1 METDNGKKKTNA
13 PPLRFPGFRGEWEE
27 KRLGEVCTSLSGGTP
42 NSSVRDYYGGEIP
55 FIRSGELH
63 FDNTELF
70 ITQLGYDNSAAK
82 MVCAGDLLLAM
93 YGATSGDIAISKI
106 DGAINQA
113 ILCLQTK
120 QNKKFIEAVWNKHV
134 SQILR
139 KYLQGGQG
147 NLSADIVKSISFHF
161 PTLPEQRKIA
171 DFLRLLD
178 ERIAAQRA
186 LIGEMGRLI
195 GGIREWL
202 FAHQQEMKKCLLGD
216 ILVEYSERNRGKNR
230 KAVAVGKS
238 GIRKREELFSRELS
252 KDYSAN
258 KVIRKNTLTIGMGSN
273 QIDFGILL
281 DDKEFCVSPA
291 YTTYQIVGVDSAYLQ
306 ELLTWLNPIL
316 SFKYMITSVRQGK
329 TVNKDE
335 LMRHPINLCADEEQ
349 HRIQHILST
358 VGKKIE
364 LERDA
369 LDLYQRQKQFFLQQ
383 LFI

>member
-1 METDNGKKKTNA
+1 MRTSTSALDSKKYISTENMQQDFQGIVEAKSVPSNTNA
-13 PPLRFPGFRGEWEE
+13 IYFS
-27 KRLGEVCTSLSGGTP
+27 K
-42 NSSVRDYYGGEIP
+42 
-55 FIRSGELH
+55 
-63 FDNTELF
+63 
-70 ITQLGYDNSAAK
+70 
-82 MVCAGDLLLAM
+82 
-93 YGATSGDIAISKI
+93 GDILISNIRPYLKKVWKATF
-106 DGAINQA
+106 DGGCSSDVFVLKARGAINKDYLHYIIA
-113 ILCLQTK
+113 NDRFINFVTTSAKGVKMPRGDKK
-120 QNKKFIEAVWNKHV
+120 QMVTY
-134 SQILR
+134 Q
-139 KYLQGGQG
+139 
-147 NLSADIVKSISFHF
+147 LSL
-161 PTLPEQRKIA
+161 PPLPEQRKIA
-171 DFLRLLD
+171 GFLRLLD

-216 ILVEYSERNRGKNR
+216 ILVEYSERNHGNSREV
-230 KAVAVGKS
+230 VAVGKS

-369 LDLYQRQKQFFLQQ
+369 LNLYQRQKQFFLQQ

>member
-1 METDNGKKKTNA
+1 MCWEQLEYGLDNIKNLHYGLIHVGLPTLVDLSKEALPSIKDNVPINFELCKEGDVAFADASEDTN
-13 PPLRFPGFRGEWEE
+13 
-27 KRLGEVCTSLSGGTP
+27 EVCKAVEFYKLCNQRVVCGLHTIHGRDNAGKTVIGFKGYAFSSSAFHNQIRRIAQGTKIYSI
-42 NSSVRDYYGGEIP
+42 NVKNFSECHIGIP
-55 FIRSGELH
+55 
-63 FDNTELF
+63 
-70 ITQLGYDNSAAK
+70 
-82 MVCAGDLLLAM
+82 
-93 YGATSGDIAISKI
+93 SK
-106 DGAINQA
+106 AE
-113 ILCLQTK
+113 QT
-120 QNKKFIEAVWNKHV
+120 
-134 SQILR
+134 
-139 KYLQGGQG
+139 
-147 NLSADIVKSISFHF
+147 
-161 PTLPEQRKIA
+161 KIA

-216 ILVEYSERNRGKNR
+216 ILVEYSERNHGNSREV
-230 KAVAVGKS
+230 VAVGKS

-369 LDLYQRQKQFFLQQ
+369 LNLYQRQKQFFLQQ

>member
-1 METDNGKKKTNA
+1 
-13 PPLRFPGFRGEWEE
+13 
-27 KRLGEVCTSLSGGTP
+27 
-42 NSSVRDYYGGEIP
+42 
-55 FIRSGELH
+55 
-63 FDNTELF
+63 
-70 ITQLGYDNSAAK
+70 
-82 MVCAGDLLLAM
+82 
-93 YGATSGDIAISKI
+93 
-106 DGAINQA
+106 
-113 ILCLQTK
+113 
-120 QNKKFIEAVWNKHV
+120 
-134 SQILR
+134 
-139 KYLQGGQG
+139 
-147 NLSADIVKSISFHF
+147 
-161 PTLPEQRKIA
+161 
-171 DFLRLLD
+171 
-178 ERIAAQRA
+178 
-186 LIGEMGRLI
+186 
-195 GGIREWL
+195 
-202 FAHQQEMKKCLLGD
+202 MKKCLLGD

-238 GIRKREELFSRELS
+238 GIRKIEELSSRELS

-369 LDLYQRQKQFFLQQ
+369 LNLYQRQKQFFLQQ
-383 LFI
+383 LFIWTVSEEGIVSVSPEMQEMLSHSLA